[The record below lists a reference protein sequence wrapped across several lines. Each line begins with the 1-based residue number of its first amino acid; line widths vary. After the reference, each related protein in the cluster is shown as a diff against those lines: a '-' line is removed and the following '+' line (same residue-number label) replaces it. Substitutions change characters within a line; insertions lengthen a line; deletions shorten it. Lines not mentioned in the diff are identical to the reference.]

1 MPRRTAKID
10 RSNETSTQDAD
21 IEIEPVVDDNQ
32 EDENKEVTM
41 FDLDDLSNLVFLGRL
56 SEIIDV
62 SGYKF
67 VITTLSTGQQ
77 REIMQTVMKFDQ
89 LDRLLDI
96 KPVTVSYAIESIN
109 GVSLEKLCKDDS
121 IENIN
126 ERRMNVVLSLQSSII
141 ERAYQVYETLVTTSN
156 KEIGLEDLKD

>member
-10 RSNETSTQDAD
+10 RSNETNTQDAD
-21 IEIEPVVDDNQ
+21 VEIEPVVDDNQ
-32 EDENKEVTM
+32 ENENKDSSM
-41 FDLDDLSNLVFLGRL
+41 FDLDDLSDLVFLGRL
-56 SEIIDV
+56 SEVVDV

-89 LDRLLDI
+89 IDRLLDI

-109 GVSLEKLCKDDS
+109 GVALEDLCKDKS
-121 IENIN
+121 IEDVG
-126 ERRMNVVLSLQSSII
+126 ERRLSVVLSLQSTII
-141 ERAYQVYETLVTTSN
+141 EKAYQVYETLVATSN